1 MNDRALTDDV
11 DELLRNAE
19 LRSELEPYL
28 DESVSRI
35 IMHRIP
41 LRLENEY
48 LAAMLAWEKA
58 PVLPI
63 YRWFEPE
70 LRPPQAETLDD
81 ASLTAI
87 LDELILKLYEN
98 RIVLDFT
105 DHLSDRELYRI
116 ICHDILPSH
125 EKRLDDRASS
135 LHWNCSSNGDPDDL
149 ETWLCY
155 YASDEERESWEEQH
169 GLLPPEK
176 QIQHYPR
183 NMPQDPF

>member
-1 MNDRALTDDV
+1 MNDYALTDDI

-35 IMHRIP
+35 IMQHIP

-70 LRPPQAETLDD
+70 LHPTPAETLDD
-81 ASLTAI
+81 ASLAVI
-87 LDELILKLYEN
+87 LDKLILKLYEN

-105 DHLSDRELYRI
+105 DHLSDRELYRM

-125 EKRLDDRASS
+125 EKRLEDRASS
-135 LHWNCSSNGDPDDL
+135 LHWDCASSDDSDDP
-149 ETWLCY
+149 ENWLRY
-155 YASDEERESWEEQH
+155 YADDEERALWAEQS

-176 QIQHYPR
+176 QIPHYPR

>member
-1 MNDRALTDDV
+1 MTDDI

-35 IMHRIP
+35 IMQRIP
-41 LRLENEY
+41 LRIENEY

-70 LRPPQAETLDD
+70 LHPPLTETLDD
-81 ASLTAI
+81 ESLTAI
-87 LDELILKLYEN
+87 LNKLILKLYEN
-98 RIVLDFT
+98 HIVLDFT

-116 ICHDILPSH
+116 ICCNILPSS
-125 EKRLDDRASS
+125 EKRLDDRAGS
-135 LHWNCSSNGDPDDL
+135 LHWDCSSRDGSDDP
-149 ETWLCY
+149 EIWLRY
-155 YASDEERESWEEQH
+155 YASDEDRELWAEQS

-176 QIQHYPR
+176 QIPHHPR